1 MGPSSTPSPAA
12 RDAGGSSDD
21 EDAAR
26 FVEYV
31 RDHVHHAAAMNRRA
45 RGDDDDA
52 SDDDDP
58 MTPSVSSRVDRVL
71 ASARASAREASA
83 SREARDARGRW
94 EISEARASASARR
107 LAASAMRR
115 RPIEGEETMV
125 NEMDEEKVRTPVRV
139 GTLRSTHMSKGGE
152 ARALRF
158 DAAAT
163 EGKERLGKASMTPP
177 RALRM
182 TVMSPGRRSE
192 AAVRLS
198 ESVRESSSS
207 WAVATTTS
215 RADEDARRD
224 AEAERER
231 LRARVVTME
240 RDAEAAADAWRA
252 AVEALDE
259 PDDDDA
265 LVAEVL
271 RVADANT
278 IDGAVDVEQ
287 LTNYGELGKHLDRE
301 LGPGTVAV
309 DYVERCALTWRAK
322 RDEPS
327 GPWWRASTDFTEPV
341 KVSPS
346 EEEEQEVF
354 VEDDEDDGSDSK
366 RGD

>member
-1 MGPSSTPSPAA
+1 MGPSYTPSPAA
-12 RDAGGSSDD
+12 RDASGSSDD

-52 SDDDDP
+52 GDDDDP

-107 LAASAMRR
+107 LAASARRR

-163 EGKERLGKASMTPP
+163 EGEERLGKASMTPP

-198 ESVRESSSS
+198 ESVRESSSR
-207 WAVATTTS
+207 WAVAMPS

-240 RDAEAAADAWRA
+240 RDAEAAAVEKQMWLNERVRLGASASA
-252 AVEALDE
+252 AEENVKTAEA
-259 PDDDDA
+259 
-265 LVAEVL
+265 
-271 RVADANT
+271 RVAKT
-278 IDGAVDVEQ
+278 E
-287 LTNYGELGKHLDRE
+287 ER
-301 LGPGTVAV
+301 
-309 DYVERCALTWRAK
+309 DYK
-322 RDEPS
+322 
-327 GPWWRASTDFTEPV
+327 
-341 KVSPS
+341 
-346 EEEEQEVF
+346 
-354 VEDDEDDGSDSK
+354 
-366 RGD
+366 

>member
-1 MGPSSTPSPAA
+1 M
-12 RDAGGSSDD
+12 
-21 EDAAR
+21 
-26 FVEYV
+26 
-31 RDHVHHAAAMNRRA
+31 
-45 RGDDDDA
+45 
-52 SDDDDP
+52 
-58 MTPSVSSRVDRVL
+58 
-71 ASARASAREASA
+71 
-83 SREARDARGRW
+83 
-94 EISEARASASARR
+94 SEARASASARR
-107 LAASAMRR
+107 LAASASRR

-163 EGKERLGKASMTPP
+163 EGEERLGKASMTPP

-240 RDAEAAADAWRA
+240 RDAEAAAVEKQMWLNERVRLGASASA
-252 AVEALDE
+252 AEENVKTAEA
-259 PDDDDA
+259 
-265 LVAEVL
+265 
-271 RVADANT
+271 RVAKTEARLQVT
-278 IDGAVDVEQ
+278 VKE
-287 LTNYGELGKHLDRE
+287 RE
-301 LGPGTVAV
+301 LS
-309 DYVERCALTWRAK
+309 LIHI
-322 RDEPS
+322 
-327 GPWWRASTDFTEPV
+327 
-341 KVSPS
+341 
-346 EEEEQEVF
+346 
-354 VEDDEDDGSDSK
+354 
-366 RGD
+366 